1 MRPSVVLLLGLL
13 TGLGGCERPAQRFEI
28 EIRDLTFGPKRLDV
42 TVGDSL
48 VWVNHDLFPHT
59 ATADG
64 AAGWDTGSIPA
75 SESRGAVARRPGT
88 YDYFCRVHPTMHGR
102 VVVHEE

>member
-1 MRPSVVLLLGLL
+1 MRRRAAPLFGLLLCAA
-13 TGLGGCERPAQRFEI
+13 GCGRPAQRHEI
-28 EIRDLTFGPKRLDV
+28 GIRDLEFGPKVVDA

-59 ATADG
+59 ATVDG
-64 AAGWDTGSIPA
+64 AAGWDTGSIP
-75 SESRGAVARRPGT
+75 SSGSRGAVARRPGT

-102 VVVHEE
+102 VVVHE